1 MDRRAGHFPSQLSG
15 GEMQR
20 CAIARALINDP
31 SLILADEPTGNLD
44 SKNGSAVVELLAG
57 LNRDLCRTVIIAT
70 HSSFA
75 DSYGTASI
83 VLKDG
88 SIAEHSGR

>member
-1 MDRRAGHFPSQLSG
+1 VRH
-15 GEMQR
+15 
-20 CAIARALINDP
+20 IARALINGP

-44 SKNGSAVVELLAG
+44 SKNGKAVVELLAG
-57 LNRDLCRTVIIAT
+57 LNRDFRQTVLIAT

-75 DSYGTASI
+75 DRYGTAWI

-88 SIAEHSGR
+88 SIAERSGR